1 MTFQSIIDA
10 LNNHADAVR
19 ALAEAMKASEVP
31 GPAPAPQIP
40 EEPVAI
46 SSPAVE
52 ADAPEMAVQPTKSE
66 VNDALAQ
73 LAASDRGRE
82 AAVAVL
88 TSFGVKKISE
98 LDKSQYQKFIEA
110 CQ

>member
-19 ALAEAMKASEVP
+19 ALAEAMKASDV
-31 GPAPAPQIP
+31 PAPTPQIP
-40 EEPVAI
+40 QEPVAI

-52 ADAPEMAVQPTKSE
+52 ADAPEMAVQPTKSA

-88 TSFGVKKISE
+88 TAFGVKKISE

>member
-10 LNNHADAVR
+10 LNNHSDALR
-19 ALAEAMKASEVP
+19 ALAEAMKASDEPVLST
-31 GPAPAPQIP
+31 PAPQIP
-40 EEPVAI
+40 EEPAI

-52 ADAPEMAVQPTKSE
+52 ADAPEMAVQPTKSA

-88 TSFGVKKISE
+88 TAFGVKKISE